1 MAIIWPY
8 SSEEEFILQVKH
20 QLSFLE
26 HQIFTNDLYNMILS
40 NYPNELIQAENDEA
54 EEEYQEVK
62 SSLMHELT
70 QEQKTALLDLEEA
83 CLKNIKYA
91 MKFGLIRGIYV
102 CFQQYY
108 QKDTSDYPYHDYVQE
123 QILTMPKMCKCT
135 EYYQRRTQI
144 NDLFGHLEP
153 QIAPDSVE
161 HLVSIYGIWE
171 DRLHKVLQ
179 HSFYLG
185 YRCALSVI
193 KAVTPFDGATRMTEK
208 ILLTEHEIGF
218 TKTCEERERW
228 NDCLRIDIKHD

>member
-1 MAIIWPY
+1 MQIRR
-8 SSEEEFILQVKH
+8 

-26 HQIFTNDLYNMILS
+26 HQIFTNDLYSMILG
-40 NYPNELIQAENDEA
+40 NYPDHLMQAENEEA
-54 EEEYQEVK
+54 EEKYQEVK
-62 SSLMHELT
+62 NSLIRELT
-70 QEQKTALLDLEEA
+70 QEQKAALSDMEEA
-83 CLKNIKYA
+83 CQKNIKYA
-91 MKFGLIRGIYV
+91 MKFGIIRGIYV

-123 QILTMPKMCKCT
+123 QILTTPRMCDCT
-135 EYYQRRTQI
+135 EYYQRRMQI
-144 NDLFGHLEP
+144 NDLFSNLEP
-153 QIAPDSVE
+153 QIDKDSVE
-161 HLVSIYGIWE
+161 HLVSVYGIWE

-193 KAVTPFDGATRMTEK
+193 KTVMPFDGATHMTEK

-228 NDCLRIDIKHD
+228 ENA